1 MARAFAEHEANLPVG
16 DTLGQTLIP
25 VINKLQDVF
34 AQVRGVACVV
44 CKGGCSTLWGTARQE
59 ATNPRHPS
67 PDATYHT
74 LVLPGLSKPLITP
87 HRCPRM

>member
-34 AQVRGVACVV
+34 AQVRGGACVV
-44 CKGGCSTLWGTARQE
+44 C
-59 ATNPRHPS
+59 
-67 PDATYHT
+67 
-74 LVLPGLSKPLITP
+74 
-87 HRCPRM
+87 